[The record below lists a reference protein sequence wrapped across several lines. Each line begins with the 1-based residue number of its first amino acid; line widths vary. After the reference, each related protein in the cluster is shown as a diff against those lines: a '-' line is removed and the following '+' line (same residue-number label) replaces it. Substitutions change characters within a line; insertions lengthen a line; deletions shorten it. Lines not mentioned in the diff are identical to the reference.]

1 VTRLYVLDSEMLI
14 QSAILKFF
22 ILVSTI
28 GFANSAQVPLPQPLT
43 DQGCN
48 CTGTNDTGKAGKN
61 YVCRDPRLGPKVLP
75 KKFPLLSIV
84 SDYDR
89 FGGLSPGDFLEKWTN
104 AQGYYVYPP
113 KYGFLLNDAG
123 EPILGNTTLPV
134 GTKLDR
140 FGSEYGM
147 FLSLMSEFPQTFIPF
162 TTL

>member
-1 VTRLYVLDSEMLI
+1 MLI

-22 ILVSTI
+22 ILVFTI
-28 GFANSAQVPLPQPLT
+28 GFVHSTQAQLPQSLT
-43 DQGCN
+43 DKLCD

-61 YVCRDPRLGPKVLP
+61 YICRDPRLGPKVLP
-75 KKFPLLSIV
+75 RKFPLLSIV

-89 FGGLSPGDFLEKWTN
+89 FGGLSPGDFLKKWTN

-113 KYGFLLNDAG
+113 MYGFLLNDAG

-147 FLSLMSEFPQTFIPF
+147 FYSYCWSSHFI
-162 TTL
+162 L

>member
-1 VTRLYVLDSEMLI
+1 MLI
-14 QSAILKFF
+14 QSATLKFF

-28 GFANSAQVPLPQPLT
+28 GFANSTQVQLPQPLT
-43 DQGCN
+43 GKLCD
-48 CTGTNDTGKAGKN
+48 CTGTNDTGKAGRN
-61 YVCRDPRLGPKVLP
+61 YICRDPRLGPKVLP
-75 KKFPLLSIV
+75 RKFPLLSVV

-89 FGGLSPGDFLEKWTN
+89 FGGLSPGDFLKKWTN

-134 GTKLDR
+134 GSKLDR

-147 FLSLMSEFPQTFIPF
+147 FTVNAGVPRLHPLK
-162 TTL
+162 LL